1 MMTKQD
7 ILARVQHVLTET
19 FELEAAAVVP
29 DANLFSDLGLDS
41 FDAVDLA
48 VTLEVDT
55 GIRLNEA
62 EMRPIR
68 TVSDVVETIH
78 SKINTNN
85 VHTS

>member
-7 ILARVQHVLTET
+7 ILARIQHVLTET
-19 FELEAAAVVP
+19 FELEAASVVP
-29 DANLFSDLGLDS
+29 EANLFSDLGLDS

-55 GIRLNEA
+55 GIRLNES

-78 SKINTNN
+78 RKISMNDA
-85 VHTS
+85 HTG

>member
-1 MMTKQD
+1 MMTKKD
-7 ILARVQHVLTET
+7 ILARIQHVLTET
-19 FELEAAAVVP
+19 FELEAASVVP
-29 DANLFSDLGLDS
+29 EANLFNDLGLDS

-68 TVSDVVETIH
+68 TVSDIVETIR
-78 SKINTNN
+78 SKISLND
-85 VHTS
+85 VHIA